1 MTARIQP
8 LQRGG
13 PPSSEAQSSPLPKRL
28 LAQDLV
34 AYPCVCVCKTG
45 SCTLRSQNRAVPV
58 VAVSL
63 RRGGLKLFVPT
74 QGRGSLCPAFVRAEA
89 TELLRV
95 VLRAPAPPAA
105 PRAPLCAA
113 GRAGQ
118 AVLPSGGRFSMAAAA
133 CQVSVAFLS
142 RGFVQ
147 HRRARALN
155 EKERGAGGGRG
166 RGDVAAS
173 C

>member
-1 MTARIQP
+1 MKHRAAP
-8 LQRGG
+8 
-13 PPSSEAQSSPLPKRL
+13 SPLPERL

-34 AYPCVCVCKTG
+34 ACPCVCVCKIG
-45 SCTLRSQNRAVPV
+45 SCTLGSQNRAVPV
-58 VAVSL
+58 VALPL
-63 RRGGLKLFVPT
+63 RRGGLELFVPT

-95 VLRAPAPPAA
+95 VLRAPTPPAA